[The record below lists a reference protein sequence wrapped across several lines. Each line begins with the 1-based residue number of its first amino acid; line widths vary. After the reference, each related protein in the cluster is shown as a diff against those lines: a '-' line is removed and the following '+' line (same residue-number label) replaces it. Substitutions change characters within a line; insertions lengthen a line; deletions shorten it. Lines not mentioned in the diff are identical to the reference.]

1 MPLEPGCF
9 WGWGA
14 CADQPPAQLWNSHSQ
29 ASPYLLR
36 VCRAVGLGSLRWTI
50 AMARPLV
57 LSLLS
62 RYLATPLGKQR
73 GCRWNHSEL
82 RCHHRPASPV
92 VSWGPPPGRRGEL
105 GWGESALTGRVQGA
119 AAWHLGGCWQAG
131 DLGKRCRLILKAVSW
146 QNFRLKRSQYF
157 S

>member
-1 MPLEPGCF
+1 MDR
-9 WGWGA
+9 A
-14 CADQPPAQLWNSHSQ
+14 HSESFAKNDHFRCK

-36 VCRAVGLGSLRWTI
+36 ICRAVGLGSLRWTI

-82 RCHHRPASPV
+82 RRHHRPASPV
-92 VSWGPPPGRRGEL
+92 ETAFGLVVIFTAFLTPCGYVLSSLNRFRRG
-105 GWGESALTGRVQGA
+105 
-119 AAWHLGGCWQAG
+119 
-131 DLGKRCRLILKAVSW
+131 
-146 QNFRLKRSQYF
+146 
-157 S
+157 